1 MRSGLGRRASR
12 LAHAAAYDG
21 YDQNGL
27 DVLQP
32 GSRRSRQRSDCQRDR
47 CFRRTNG
54 PHHGPHDHP
63 VPDAQPV
70 EGRRHVESA
79 RPMRQ
84 IALLGPMA
92 AHARKHRKPLH
103 LAGHSDGTRHLRQ
116 LRGQTPHKGRK
127 NPDGDRVR
135 LPRRRADFGNLSRRN
150 DALRHFARR
159 RRQGGR
165 CRFARNHGIPARRRI
180 RNGTHE
186 NRHSGTSRR
195 THDRLRS
202 ARTAIRRRKSGQ
214 VFFFT

>member
-32 GSRRSRQRSDCQRDR
+32 GSRRSRQRSDYQRDR
-47 CFRRTNG
+47 RFGRTNG

-63 VPDAQPV
+63 VPDAQPF

-84 IALLGPMA
+84 IALLSPMA
-92 AHARKHRKPLH
+92 AHARKHREPLH
-103 LAGHSDGTRHLRQ
+103 LARCGDGAPLRHR
-116 LRGQTPHKGRK
+116 RGQTPHKGCK
-127 NPDGDRVR
+127 DPNGHRVR

-159 RRQGGR
+159 RGQGGG
-165 CRFARNHGIPARRRI
+165 CRFARNHGIPARHRI

-186 NRHSGTSRR
+186 NRHSGASRR
-195 THDRLRS
+195 THDRLRI

-214 VFFFT
+214 VLFFT

>member
-32 GSRRSRQRSDCQRDR
+32 GSRRSRQRSNCQRDR
-47 CFRRTNG
+47 CFGRTNG

-63 VPDAQPV
+63 VPDAQPF

-79 RPMRQ
+79 RPVRQ
-84 IALLGPMA
+84 IALLGPVA
-92 AHARKHRKPLH
+92 AHARHR
-103 LAGHSDGTRHLRQ
+103 
-116 LRGQTPHKGRK
+116 RGQTSHKGRK
-127 NPDGDRVR
+127 DPNGHRVR

-159 RRQGGR
+159 RRQGGG
-165 CRFARNHGIPARRRI
+165 CRFARNYGIPARRRI
-180 RNGTHE
+180 
-186 NRHSGTSRR
+186 
-195 THDRLRS
+195 
-202 ARTAIRRRKSGQ
+202 
-214 VFFFT
+214 